1 MLLASAPVLAGT
13 KARVHLLFSGIAFVA
28 LFMLMLQ
35 PELSMVRGL
44 LQRTADVLLGGAILV
59 IAWQLLAVRR
69 SV

>member
-1 MLLASAPVLAGT
+1 V
-13 KARVHLLFSGIAFVA
+13 

-35 PELSMVRGL
+35 PELSMVRGV
-44 LQRTADVLLGGAILV
+44 LQRAADVLLGGAILV